1 MIEFNDKSY
10 VLKYNINRIE
20 MIENATG
27 KPILAEFSQN
37 RGMLSISSLKSYFAY
52 GLKEEGSDIFVAT
65 KKAMEIAGQLIEAEG
80 YAAVCGL
87 VVEAIERDCP
97 FFFLDA

>member
-1 MIEFNDKSY
+1 MIEFNGKSY

-52 GLKEEGSDIFVAT
+52 GLKEEALDT

-97 FFFLDA
+97 FFFQGG

>member
-1 MIEFNDKSY
+1 FNSKTD
-10 VLKYNINRIE
+10 VLKYSIQRIE
-20 MIENATG
+20 MIDNATG

-37 RGMLSISSLKSYFAY
+37 RCMLSISSLKSYFAY

-97 FFFLDA
+97 FFFKGG